1 MGIGE
6 EEKYLVHKQA
16 ALRAAEQGELSEK
29 QVQALVDQ
37 REEEYK
43 ERQWA
48 LAEAQQ
54 GLVAAGSQETVET
67 FVAEAQKGA
76 RTITNKA
83 LEEQYA
89 NAQEEFKKAEEKMKE
104 VQTRQQ
110 SIADGAKVLK
120 SCRNRTDATSR
131 ATANPRMY

>member
-1 MGIGE
+1 M
-6 EEKYLVHKQA
+6 
-16 ALRAAEQGELSEK
+16 
-29 QVQALVDQ
+29 QALVDQ

-67 FVAEAQKGA
+67 FVAEAQKVA
-76 RTITNKA
+76 HMITNTA
-83 LEEQYA
+83 LEEQLSQ
-89 NAQEEFKKAEEKMKE
+89 AQEEMKKAEEEMRA

-110 SIADGAKVLK
+110 SIADGVKGKKRAAGVAPEREGK
-120 SCRNRTDATSR
+120 SGKPTKKGQHLFPQK
-131 ATANPRMY
+131 NPRRGMAIGWH